1 MIRKKIRD
9 LCRQIALDHSLDYF
23 EDEKDNNN
31 DHLVSL
37 LTKGSARL
45 QKMSRPRISFPKLG
59 GDTRND
65 QNVQLIETPRQ
76 KEMFGR
82 VASNQ
87 QIRDFEDKKGK
98 KLDDKSR
105 DFNNK
110 KISSSVKRNFNG
122 KAFGLNVPF
131 ENRTVSAA
139 IAGKERSRFEDGDE
153 NYKRK
158 VQENTDVYNQQKLK
172 YFDDMTEWINQ
183 VGKTQ
188 PGSPEW
194 HSHIRNRPTMPKKP
208 RQPTKAKRST
218 TSLSPEMVKLRGQ
231 TTESTVEHEAL
242 HHSLQQL
249 SNKYGP
255 HVRSE
260 LVNNMIKLHSPE
272 AVRDMSDFIESV
284 GYSKKSPRFNEE
296 VLTNSRDLL
305 VNPKKREM
313 FKKFLDLKH
322 KNNAILGRP
331 IVNTTDLMNSHLR
344 DIKRGHQKAYEYS
357 QNVTLDDLLFKPSLK
372 DKK

>member
-87 QIRDFEDKKGK
+87 QIRDFEDKKGR

-105 DFNNK
+105 EFNNK

-122 KAFGLNVPF
+122 KVFGLNIPF

-139 IAGKERSRFEDGDE
+139 VAGKERSRD
-153 NYKRK
+153 RK
-158 VQENTDVYNQQKLK
+158 
-172 YFDDMTEWINQ
+172 
-183 VGKTQ
+183 
-188 PGSPEW
+188 
-194 HSHIRNRPTMPKKP
+194 
-208 RQPTKAKRST
+208 
-218 TSLSPEMVKLRGQ
+218 
-231 TTESTVEHEAL
+231 
-242 HHSLQQL
+242 
-249 SNKYGP
+249 
-255 HVRSE
+255 
-260 LVNNMIKLHSPE
+260 
-272 AVRDMSDFIESV
+272 SV
-284 GYSKKSPRFNEE
+284 
-296 VLTNSRDLL
+296 V
-305 VNPKKREM
+305 
-313 FKKFLDLKH
+313 
-322 KNNAILGRP
+322 
-331 IVNTTDLMNSHLR
+331 
-344 DIKRGHQKAYEYS
+344 
-357 QNVTLDDLLFKPSLK
+357 
-372 DKK
+372 